1 MKWLFRTRSGI
12 GGLILRLGL
21 AAAMFPHGAQKALGI
36 WGGKPLKET
45 GEMIRT
51 GIDQSWFSTELAY
64 CVIAA
69 EFLGAIGVAL
79 GFLTRLAALSILSV
93 MAGAVYF
100 VHWKDGFFAPG
111 GFEYPMALGAMALA
125 VVFLGAGG
133 LSVDGALSK
142 DRLPA

>member
-1 MKWLFRTRSGI
+1 
-12 GGLILRLGL
+12 
-21 AAAMFPHGAQKALGI
+21 MFPHGAQKALGI

-45 GEMIRT
+45 AAGLRVA
-51 GIDQSWFSTELAY
+51 IDQSWFSTELAY

-79 GFLTRLAALSILSV
+79 GFMTRLAALSILSV

-100 VHWKDGFFAPG
+100 AHWKNGFFAPT

-125 VVFLGAGG
+125 LVFLGAGS
-133 LSVDGALSK
+133 LSVDAALSK
-142 DRLPA
+142 DRLPG